1 MPATDAE
8 IIKWQLKYLAENA
21 EHLSESEM
29 NLLISFEGQFKRWE
43 TLSQRQMEVLEDIYK
58 RH

>member
-1 MPATDAE
+1 MPATDAD
-8 IIKWQLKYLAENA
+8 IVKWQLKYLTENA
-21 EHLSESEM
+21 EHLSENEM
-29 NLLISFEGQFKRWE
+29 NLLISFESQFKRWE